1 MKINSEELD
10 STNNSNHNSSNN
22 NDSSNSD
29 VKNKEL
35 QNTLL
40 DNEQSLNDSFIDAQ
54 EDDPIGEPEK
64 AKSDKEM
71 PLEDTSTT
79 ADTTTSTTADTTTS
93 TTADTY
99 TPNEDNNEDN
109 NNDNRNESGSYATST
124 DSDDS
129 SDSLEDPNNLE
140 KMILSTGIRVGTPIK
155 TKFMSSFITRAN
167 PEGLYILDISKTLAR
182 IDVAAKFIGRTNIA
196 NVAVTSAREYG
207 KTPIEKFCEL
217 TGARGIFGRFMP
229 GTFTNPS
236 LPKYLEPEI
245 VIVTDP
251 QADEQAVLEAT
262 RAGVPVIALSNS
274 DNITSKV
281 DLVIP
286 SNNRGRKALATV
298 YWLLTKEVLKK
309 QGKIK
314 SDSEMPMTI
323 DEFEAKLVEE
333 LI

>member
-1 MKINSEELD
+1 MNIESDESKIDN
-10 STNNSNHNSSNN
+10 TSSG
-22 NDSSNSD
+22 NDN
-29 VKNKEL
+29 
-35 QNTLL
+35 
-40 DNEQSLNDSFIDAQ
+40 
-54 EDDPIGEPEK
+54 
-64 AKSDKEM
+64 
-71 PLEDTSTT
+71 
-79 ADTTTSTTADTTTS
+79 
-93 TTADTY
+93 
-99 TPNEDNNEDN
+99 DN
-109 NNDNRNESGSYATST
+109 NNDINAVEMNEN
-124 DSDDS
+124 DS
-129 SDSLEDPNNLE
+129 SVNMKEQTETDETENSEQDMDTIDADSEEINTETDETESLEDPDNLE

-155 TKFMSSFITRAN
+155 TKFMTSFITRAN

-182 IDVAAKFIGRTNIA
+182 IDVAAKFISRTNIG

-314 SDSEMPMTI
+314 SDSEMPSTI
-323 DEFEAKLVEE
+323 DDFEAKLVEE
-333 LI
+333 VL

>member
-1 MKINSEELD
+1 MIEINAD
-10 STNNSNHNSSNN
+10 SDSLSNHVDNDNSNATNATTPSEDYKNSVDEFDNSNMPAQSDKS
-22 NDSSNSD
+22 DSD
-29 VKNKEL
+29 
-35 QNTLL
+35 
-40 DNEQSLNDSFIDAQ
+40 NDSFGINQ
-54 EDDPIGEPEK
+54 
-64 AKSDKEM
+64 STT
-71 PLEDTSTT
+71 DTSDSGT
-79 ADTTTSTTADTTTS
+79 
-93 TTADTY
+93 
-99 TPNEDNNEDN
+99 EE
-109 NNDNRNESGSYATST
+109 NDESL
-124 DSDDS
+124 D
-129 SDSLEDPNNLE
+129 DPNNLE

-155 TKFMSSFITRAN
+155 TKFMASFITRAN

-182 IDVAAKFIGRTNIA
+182 IDVAAKFIGRTNIS
-196 NVAVTSAREYG
+196 NVAVTSSREYG

-281 DLVIP
+281 DVVIP
-286 SNNRGRKALATV
+286 TNNRGRKALATV

-314 SDSEMPMTI
+314 SDSEMPLAI
-323 DEFEAKLVEE
+323 DDFEAKLVEE
-333 LI
+333 VI

>member
-1 MKINSEELD
+1 MNMNSEESD
-10 STNNSNHNSSNN
+10 SANNSNLNNNSNN
-22 NDSSNSD
+22 TDSNVENEESQNTHLGSEQSVDERYDIQDDQIETTNNEESENEAGIDKSTTGDSSS
-29 VKNKEL
+29 
-35 QNTLL
+35 T
-40 DNEQSLNDSFIDAQ
+40 SSR
-54 EDDPIGEPEK
+54 P
-64 AKSDKEM
+64 
-71 PLEDTSTT
+71 STT
-79 ADTTTSTTADTTTS
+79 SVETD
-93 TTADTY
+93 
-99 TPNEDNNEDN
+99 EDGE
-109 NNDNRNESGSYATST
+109 
-124 DSDDS
+124 
-129 SDSLEDPNNLE
+129 SLEDPNNLE

-155 TKFMSSFITRAN
+155 TKFMNSFITRAN

-314 SDSEMPMTI
+314 SDSEMPLKI
-323 DEFEAKLVEE
+323 DDFEAKLVEE

>member
-1 MKINSEELD
+1 MNSEELN
-10 STNNSNHNSSNN
+10 SANNSNINN
-22 NDSSNSD
+22 NKNYSDSD
-29 VKNKEL
+29 VENEEL
-35 QNTLL
+35 QNTQL
-40 DNEQSLNDSFIDAQ
+40 DNERSAEEKNIAQDDQRGVNENEKSENELAIEESISSSSSSTSLAETETEPDA
-54 EDDPIGEPEK
+54 E
-64 AKSDKEM
+64 
-71 PLEDTSTT
+71 
-79 ADTTTSTTADTTTS
+79 
-93 TTADTY
+93 
-99 TPNEDNNEDN
+99 
-109 NNDNRNESGSYATST
+109 
-124 DSDDS
+124 
-129 SDSLEDPNNLE
+129 SLEDPNNLE

-182 IDVAAKFIGRTNIA
+182 IDVAAKFIGRTNIS

-314 SDSEMPMTI
+314 SDSEMPLKI
-323 DEFEAKLVEE
+323 DDFEAKLVEE

>member
-1 MKINSEELD
+1 MNTDELD
-10 STNNSNHNSSNN
+10 SPNNSVNEQLDKTVNGATPKTEEEDSNNTTGIAEESPEGYGNSEQTSVGDEDSNSS
-22 NDSSNSD
+22 SD
-29 VKNKEL
+29 TV
-35 QNTLL
+35 
-40 DNEQSLNDSFIDAQ
+40 EQS
-54 EDDPIGEPEK
+54 E
-64 AKSDKEM
+64 
-71 PLEDTSTT
+71 
-79 ADTTTSTTADTTTS
+79 
-93 TTADTY
+93 
-99 TPNEDNNEDN
+99 
-109 NNDNRNESGSYATST
+109 
-124 DSDDS
+124 
-129 SDSLEDPNNLE
+129 SLEDPNNLE

-155 TKFMSSFITRAN
+155 TKFMTSFITRAN

-314 SDSEMPMTI
+314 SDSEMPLTI
-323 DEFEAKLVEE
+323 DDFEAKLVEE

>member
-1 MKINSEELD
+1 MNMNTDELNSL
-10 STNNSNHNSSNN
+10 NNSNSEHLDKTVNDATSKTEEDSNHNN
-22 NDSSNSD
+22 NNPEESLENYRDADQTEQTSIGDEEPSSSSD
-29 VKNKEL
+29 TV
-35 QNTLL
+35 
-40 DNEQSLNDSFIDAQ
+40 EQS
-54 EDDPIGEPEK
+54 E
-64 AKSDKEM
+64 
-71 PLEDTSTT
+71 
-79 ADTTTSTTADTTTS
+79 
-93 TTADTY
+93 
-99 TPNEDNNEDN
+99 
-109 NNDNRNESGSYATST
+109 
-124 DSDDS
+124 
-129 SDSLEDPNNLE
+129 SLEDPNNLE

-155 TKFMSSFITRAN
+155 TKFMTSFITRAN

-314 SDSEMPMTI
+314 SDSEMPLTI
-323 DEFEAKLVEE
+323 DDFEAKLVEE

>member
-1 MKINSEELD
+1 MIEKNSESRSSDNYEQENYD
-10 STNNSNHNSSNN
+10 NSSVNVDEN
-22 NDSSNSD
+22 TIADETENENDSQSASSASKDFASDSIESSSYSANSETE
-29 VKNKEL
+29 N
-35 QNTLL
+35 
-40 DNEQSLNDSFIDAQ
+40 
-54 EDDPIGEPEK
+54 
-64 AKSDKEM
+64 
-71 PLEDTSTT
+71 
-79 ADTTTSTTADTTTS
+79 
-93 TTADTY
+93 
-99 TPNEDNNEDN
+99 
-109 NNDNRNESGSYATST
+109 
-124 DSDDS
+124 

-196 NVAVTSAREYG
+196 NVAVTSSREYG

-251 QADEQAVLEAT
+251 QADEQAVIEAT

-281 DLVIP
+281 DVIIP
-286 SNNRGRKALATV
+286 TNNRGRKALATV

-314 SDSEMPMTI
+314 SDSDMPLAI
-323 DEFEAKLVEE
+323 DDFEAKLVEE
-333 LI
+333 VI

>member
-1 MKINSEELD
+1 MIERISD
-10 STNNSNHNSSNN
+10 SNSST
-22 NDSSNSD
+22 DYA
-29 VKNKEL
+29 
-35 QNTLL
+35 
-40 DNEQSLNDSFIDAQ
+40 AQ
-54 EDDPIGEPEK
+54 ESK
-64 AKSDKEM
+64 
-71 PLEDTSTT
+71 
-79 ADTTTSTTADTTTS
+79 
-93 TTADTY
+93 
-99 TPNEDNNEDN
+99 
-109 NNDNRNESGSYATST
+109 
-124 DSDDS
+124 DDS
-129 SDSLEDPNNLE
+129 SGNYDNSMDIQTEHETGSVGSLSSDSKDFSSESSESTSTNSSQINDDENSESLEDPNNLE

-155 TKFMSSFITRAN
+155 TKFMTPFITRAN

-196 NVAVTSAREYG
+196 NVAVTSSREYG

-251 QADEQAVLEAT
+251 QADEQAVMEAT

-281 DLVIP
+281 DVVIP
-286 SNNRGRKALATV
+286 TNNRGRKALATV

-314 SDSEMPMTI
+314 SDSEMPLTI
-323 DEFEAKLVEE
+323 DDFEAKLVEE
-333 LI
+333 VI

>member
-1 MKINSEELD
+1 MEQYIMNMNTDELE
-10 STNNSNHNSSNN
+10 TLNNSNDEHQDKTVNDATSKTEDEDSNYATNNTDESPENYGDSDQTEHKSIGDEEPSS
-22 NDSSNSD
+22 SSD
-29 VKNKEL
+29 MV
-35 QNTLL
+35 
-40 DNEQSLNDSFIDAQ
+40 EQS
-54 EDDPIGEPEK
+54 E
-64 AKSDKEM
+64 
-71 PLEDTSTT
+71 
-79 ADTTTSTTADTTTS
+79 
-93 TTADTY
+93 
-99 TPNEDNNEDN
+99 
-109 NNDNRNESGSYATST
+109 
-124 DSDDS
+124 
-129 SDSLEDPNNLE
+129 SLEDPNNLE

-155 TKFMSSFITRAN
+155 TKFMTSFITRAN

-298 YWLLTKEVLKK
+298 YWLLSKEVLKK

-314 SDSEMPMTI
+314 SDSEMPLTI
-323 DEFEAKLVEE
+323 DDFEAKLVEE

>member
-1 MKINSEELD
+1 MTEKVSD
-10 STNNSNHNSSNN
+10 SNSS
-22 NDSSNSD
+22 
-29 VKNKEL
+29 
-35 QNTLL
+35 
-40 DNEQSLNDSFIDAQ
+40 DNYA
-54 EDDPIGEPEK
+54 DDQ
-64 AKSDKEM
+64 D
-71 PLEDTSTT
+71 
-79 ADTTTSTTADTTTS
+79 
-93 TTADTY
+93 
-99 TPNEDNNEDN
+99 DN
-109 NNDNRNESGSYATST
+109 NNNSVENSENSMQVDSENESTS
-124 DSDDS
+124 SIS
-129 SDSLEDPNNLE
+129 SDSKDQSLQSLESQTNENLSESIETENSDSIEDPTNLE
-140 KMILSTGIRVGTPIK
+140 KMILSTGIRVGTPVR
-155 TKFMSSFITRAN
+155 TKFMASFITRAN

-196 NVAVTSAREYG
+196 NVAVTSSREYG

-262 RAGVPVIALSNS
+262 RAGVPVIALANS

-281 DLVIP
+281 DVVIP
-286 SNNRGRKALATV
+286 TNNRGRKALATV

-314 SDSEMPMTI
+314 SDSEMPLKI
-323 DEFEAKLVEE
+323 DDFEAKLVEE
-333 LI
+333 VI

>member
-1 MKINSEELD
+1 MNMNTDGLD
-10 STNNSNHNSSNN
+10 SPNNSNNENLDKTVNDATSKTEDEDSKNITSNPEETTEIYENSDQIEQTSTGDEESTNSS
-22 NDSSNSD
+22 DMA
-29 VKNKEL
+29 
-35 QNTLL
+35 
-40 DNEQSLNDSFIDAQ
+40 EQS
-54 EDDPIGEPEK
+54 E
-64 AKSDKEM
+64 
-71 PLEDTSTT
+71 
-79 ADTTTSTTADTTTS
+79 
-93 TTADTY
+93 
-99 TPNEDNNEDN
+99 
-109 NNDNRNESGSYATST
+109 
-124 DSDDS
+124 
-129 SDSLEDPNNLE
+129 SLEDPNNLE

-155 TKFMSSFITRAN
+155 TKFMTSFITRAN

-314 SDSEMPMTI
+314 SDSEMPLTI
-323 DEFEAKLVEE
+323 DDFEAKLVEE

>member
-1 MKINSEELD
+1 MEQYIMNMNTEELD
-10 STNNSNHNSSNN
+10 SLDNSNNEHLDKTANDDASKTEDEDSTNNNANSEVSEETSNQIEQPKESST
-22 NDSSNSD
+22 SNIS
-29 VKNKEL
+29 EM
-35 QNTLL
+35 T
-40 DNEQSLNDSFIDAQ
+40 EQS
-54 EDDPIGEPEK
+54 E
-64 AKSDKEM
+64 
-71 PLEDTSTT
+71 
-79 ADTTTSTTADTTTS
+79 
-93 TTADTY
+93 
-99 TPNEDNNEDN
+99 
-109 NNDNRNESGSYATST
+109 
-124 DSDDS
+124 
-129 SDSLEDPNNLE
+129 SLEDPNNLE

-155 TKFMSSFITRAN
+155 TKFMTSFITRAN

-274 DNITSKV
+274 DNITAKV

-314 SDSEMPMTI
+314 SDSEMPLTI
-323 DEFEAKLVEE
+323 DDFEAKLVEE

>member
-1 MKINSEELD
+1 MIEKNSE
-10 STNNSNHNSSNN
+10 SSSSNDYEQENYDNSSVNADEN
-22 NDSSNSD
+22 IIADETEDENDSQAASSTSKDFASESIESSSYSANSETE
-29 VKNKEL
+29 N
-35 QNTLL
+35 
-40 DNEQSLNDSFIDAQ
+40 
-54 EDDPIGEPEK
+54 
-64 AKSDKEM
+64 
-71 PLEDTSTT
+71 
-79 ADTTTSTTADTTTS
+79 
-93 TTADTY
+93 
-99 TPNEDNNEDN
+99 
-109 NNDNRNESGSYATST
+109 
-124 DSDDS
+124 

-196 NVAVTSAREYG
+196 NVAVTSSREYG

-251 QADEQAVLEAT
+251 QADEQAVIEAT

-281 DLVIP
+281 DVIIP
-286 SNNRGRKALATV
+286 TNNRGRKALATV

-314 SDSEMPMTI
+314 SDSDMPLAI
-323 DEFEAKLVEE
+323 DDFEAKLGDEV
-333 LI
+333 I

>member
-1 MKINSEELD
+1 MIEQLSD
-10 STNNSNHNSSNN
+10 SNSSH
-22 NDSSNSD
+22 
-29 VKNKEL
+29 
-35 QNTLL
+35 
-40 DNEQSLNDSFIDAQ
+40 
-54 EDDPIGEPEK
+54 
-64 AKSDKEM
+64 
-71 PLEDTSTT
+71 
-79 ADTTTSTTADTTTS
+79 
-93 TTADTY
+93 
-99 TPNEDNNEDN
+99 DN
-109 NNDNRNESGSYATST
+109 NNDENNTKGNST
-124 DSDDS
+124 DTYENSINAETNDERENTADEDLSSNSTDFSLDS
-129 SDSLEDPNNLE
+129 SSSSSPNLSEFNEEENTESLEDPNNLE

-155 TKFMSSFITRAN
+155 TKFMTSFITRAN

-196 NVAVTSAREYG
+196 NVAVTSSREYG

-217 TGARGIFGRFMP
+217 TGATVIFGRFMP

-251 QADEQAVLEAT
+251 QADEQAVIEAT

-286 SNNRGRKALATV
+286 TNNRGRKALATI

-314 SDSEMPMTI
+314 SDSEMPLAI
-323 DEFEAKLVEE
+323 DDFEAKLVEE
-333 LI
+333 VI

>member
-1 MKINSEELD
+1 MEQYIMNMNTEELD
-10 STNNSNHNSSNN
+10 SLDNSNNEHLDKTANDVASKTEDEDSTNNNANSEVSEETSNQIEQSTVGNEESS
-22 NDSSNSD
+22 SSNSMS
-29 VKNKEL
+29 EMA
-35 QNTLL
+35 
-40 DNEQSLNDSFIDAQ
+40 EQS
-54 EDDPIGEPEK
+54 E
-64 AKSDKEM
+64 
-71 PLEDTSTT
+71 
-79 ADTTTSTTADTTTS
+79 
-93 TTADTY
+93 
-99 TPNEDNNEDN
+99 
-109 NNDNRNESGSYATST
+109 
-124 DSDDS
+124 
-129 SDSLEDPNNLE
+129 SLEDPNNLE

-155 TKFMSSFITRAN
+155 TKFMTSFITRAN

-274 DNITSKV
+274 DNITAKV

-314 SDSEMPMTI
+314 SDSEMPLTI
-323 DEFEAKLVEE
+323 DDFEAKLVEE